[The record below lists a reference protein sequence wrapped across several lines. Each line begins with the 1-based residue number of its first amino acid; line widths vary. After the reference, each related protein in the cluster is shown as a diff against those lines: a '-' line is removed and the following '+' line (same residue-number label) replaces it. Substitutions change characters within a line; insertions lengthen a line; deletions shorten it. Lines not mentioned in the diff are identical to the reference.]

1 NLFGNCQQGSI
12 DTFRYVPNGGQLHD
26 LELEIVHLVEDGYT
40 WDDLYTQCV
49 LGNILLAMRMDKP
62 YDPSFCDSR
71 DGTTNE
77 GQGQR
82 REILSED
89 FLRLLQKYIE
99 GVRLDEDSDVID
111 VNDIGANDA
120 VESPPV
126 VKKETFINIHK
137 YLKSHKRDKPP
148 NDAWGNDGS
157 SPPVEEESRNDDDEL
172 LSQLSASEVAMLTKY
187 FQSLANRQLPDVD
200 VPGDYES
207 TRVVAPSTDSYG
219 YSWEDQ
225 PISDENILKGVP
237 FDETDEDSNLL
248 TKLLIGN
255 MKISDLSSDQVTRLV
270 RYVNDM
276 LSRFEDSGMTAPSGK
291 TGQNQSS
298 DQPEQSGKNKEQYS
312 RKYSIN
318 ICVYALN
325 CGDTLVTFPEVAAPQ
340 NKDKRVVVNKEQLN
354 DAVMSSPTGNSE
366 VHVEMAPVT
375 SASQKQTF
383 LKDVIP
389 KPDSRSDDHDTH
401 FEDSMKPVPTE
412 QAYDILNANF
422 ALNGVEDADNILLLL
437 LNQMGLEIG
446 SFSDIVVKGNEI
458 NFRVNP
464 NAKGLNASTVAA
476 NTSKLNPPSITLSHL
491 Q

>member
-1 NLFGNCQQGSI
+1 
-12 DTFRYVPNGGQLHD
+12 
-26 LELEIVHLVEDGYT
+26 
-40 WDDLYTQCV
+40 
-49 LGNILLAMRMDKP
+49 MRMDKP

-225 PISDENILKGVP
+225 PISDENILKG
-237 FDETDEDSNLL
+237 TS
-248 TKLLIGN
+248 
-255 MKISDLSSDQVTRLV
+255 LV
-270 RYVNDM
+270 
-276 LSRFEDSGMTAPSGK
+276 L
-291 TGQNQSS
+291 
-298 DQPEQSGKNKEQYS
+298 
-312 RKYSIN
+312 
-318 ICVYALN
+318 
-325 CGDTLVTFPEVAAPQ
+325 
-340 NKDKRVVVNKEQLN
+340 RVSLQIYF
-354 DAVMSSPTGNSE
+354 T
-366 VHVEMAPVT
+366 
-375 SASQKQTF
+375 
-383 LKDVIP
+383 
-389 KPDSRSDDHDTH
+389 
-401 FEDSMKPVPTE
+401 
-412 QAYDILNANF
+412 IL
-422 ALNGVEDADNILLLL
+422 
-437 LNQMGLEIG
+437 
-446 SFSDIVVKGNEI
+446 
-458 NFRVNP
+458 
-464 NAKGLNASTVAA
+464 
-476 NTSKLNPPSITLSHL
+476 
-491 Q
+491 